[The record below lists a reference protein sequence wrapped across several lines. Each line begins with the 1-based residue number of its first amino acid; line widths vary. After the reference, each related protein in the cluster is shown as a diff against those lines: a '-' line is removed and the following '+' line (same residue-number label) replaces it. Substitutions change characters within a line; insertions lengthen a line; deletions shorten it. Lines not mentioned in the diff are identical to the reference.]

1 MAEYKFEFNGM
12 LLESD
17 PFSLAPVEEGHE
29 DYNKHLYE
37 IWNMPLSTAEQIR
50 DDHLWK
56 NIRAQ
61 RNKLIAESD
70 WTQNRDVVLS
80 NDEEWAA
87 YRQSL
92 RDITTQSDPSNIIW
106 PTPPA

>member
-1 MAEYKFEFNGM
+1 MIEYKFEFNGM

-17 PFSLAPVEEGHE
+17 PFSLTPVEEGHE

-50 DDHLWK
+50 DDHLWVD
-56 NIRAQ
+56 IRTK
-61 RNKLIAESD
+61 RNLLIVESD
-70 WTQNRDVVLS
+70 WMANSDVTMS
-80 NDEEWAA
+80 DQWRT

-106 PTPPA
+106 PTKPE

>member
-1 MAEYKFEFNGM
+1 MIEYKFEFNGM
-12 LLESD
+12 SLESD

-50 DDHLWK
+50 DDHLWVD
-56 NIRAQ
+56 IRTK
-61 RNKLIAESD
+61 RNLLIVESD
-70 WTQNRDVVLS
+70 WMANSDVTMS
-80 NDEEWAA
+80 DEWRT

-92 RDITTQSDPSNIIW
+92 RDITTQSDPNNITW
-106 PTPPA
+106 PTKPE

>member
-1 MAEYKFEFNGM
+1 MIEYKFEFNGM
-12 LLESD
+12 SLESD

-50 DDHLWK
+50 DDHLWVD
-56 NIRAQ
+56 IRTK
-61 RNKLIAESD
+61 RNLLIAESD

-80 NDEEWAA
+80 DDEEWAT
-87 YRQSL
+87 YRQEL

>member
-1 MAEYKFEFNGM
+1 MVEYKFEFNGM

-17 PFSLAPVEEGHE
+17 PFSLTPVEEGHE

-37 IWNMPLSTAEQIR
+37 IWDMPLSTAEQIR
-50 DDHLWK
+50 DDHLWVD
-56 NIRAQ
+56 IRTK
-61 RNKLIAESD
+61 RNLLIVESD
-70 WTQNRDVVLS
+70 WMANSDVTMS
-80 NDEEWAA
+80 DQWRT

-106 PTPPA
+106 PTKPE

>member
-1 MAEYKFEFNGM
+1 MTEYKFEFNGM
-12 LLESD
+12 SLESD

-50 DDHLWK
+50 DDHLWVD
-56 NIRAQ
+56 IRTK
-61 RNKLIAESD
+61 RNLLIVESD
-70 WTQNRDVVLS
+70 WMANSDVTMS
-80 NDEEWAA
+80 DEWRT

-92 RDITTQSDPSNIIW
+92 RDITTQSDPSNITW
-106 PTPPA
+106 PTKPE

>member
-1 MAEYKFEFNGM
+1 MIEYKFEFNGM

-17 PFSLAPVEEGHE
+17 PFSVAPVEEGHE
-29 DYNKHLYE
+29 HYNMCLYE
-37 IWNMPLSTAEQIR
+37 VWNMPLATAEQIR
-50 DDHLWK
+50 DDHLWTD
-56 NIRAQ
+56 IRAQ

-106 PTPPA
+106 PTPPS

>member
-1 MAEYKFEFNGM
+1 MVEYKFEFNGM
-12 LLESD
+12 QLESD

-50 DDHLWK
+50 DDHLWVD
-56 NIRAQ
+56 IRTK
-61 RNKLIAESD
+61 RNLLIVESD
-70 WTQNRDVVLS
+70 WMANSDVTMS
-80 NDEEWAA
+80 DEWRT

-92 RDITTQSDPSNIIW
+92 RDITTQSDPSNITW
-106 PTPPA
+106 PTKPE

>member
-1 MAEYKFEFNGM
+1 MVEYKFEFNGM
-12 LLESD
+12 QLESD

-50 DDHLWK
+50 DDHLWVD
-56 NIRAQ
+56 IRTK
-61 RNKLIAESD
+61 RNLLIAESD
-70 WTQNRDVVLS
+70 WMANSDVTMS
-80 NDEEWAA
+80 DEWRT

-92 RDITTQSDPSNIIW
+92 RDITTQSDPSNITW
-106 PTPPA
+106 PTKPE